1 MKKPVLLLVGPTGV
15 GKTALSLELATVM
28 DCEIV
33 SADSRQIYRYMN
45 IGTAKPTPEQL
56 RQEPHH
62 FIDIRNP
69 DEYYSAGQFSRE
81 ARQCINDIFSRGR
94 QPMVVGGSGL
104 YIRALVDG
112 LFSPQVSNERVKS
125 ALKTRARQ
133 QGISVLYE
141 ELQKVDPVTAS
152 RLNPSD
158 TQRILRAIEVYELTG
173 RPFSEF
179 LEMAPQPAAFEPVFI
194 GLTMERSALYARIER
209 RVDDMLASGFL
220 DEVRVLKGRGYGLH
234 LNALQTVGYKEAFL
248 FLQNDLS
255 YPDMI
260 RLMKQRSRNYAK
272 RQLTWFRK
280 DDRIRWFELTANLS
294 ITDISN
300 SIVGT
305 VNRRQLAEK

>member
-1 MKKPVLLLVGPTGV
+1 
-15 GKTALSLELATVM
+15 
-28 DCEIV
+28 
-33 SADSRQIYRYMN
+33 
-45 IGTAKPTPEQL
+45 
-56 RQEPHH
+56 
-62 FIDIRNP
+62 
-69 DEYYSAGQFSRE
+69 
-81 ARQCINDIFSRGR
+81 
-94 QPMVVGGSGL
+94 MVVGGSGL